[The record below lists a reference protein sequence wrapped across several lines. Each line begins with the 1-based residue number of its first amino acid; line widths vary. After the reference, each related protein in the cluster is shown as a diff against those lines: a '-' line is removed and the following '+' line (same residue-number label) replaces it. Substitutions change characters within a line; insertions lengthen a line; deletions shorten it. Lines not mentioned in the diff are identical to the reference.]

1 VRHPDLEDTVRV
13 YVKGAPEH
21 IMMNCD
27 KTFGIDGRRLGLEE
41 DQLQEILTN
50 VMNEKYASKGL
61 RVLAFAFKDIALE
74 DFTDLKKESNNFASK
89 VDRDILEKEL
99 TFVGLFALKN
109 ELRDKVKESILL
121 ANKGGIN
128 VRLVSG
134 DNLETVKAVAIQA
147 GIIT

>member
-1 VRHPDLEDTVRV
+1 
-13 YVKGAPEH
+13 
-21 IMMNCD
+21 
-27 KTFGIDGRRLGLEE
+27 
-41 DQLQEILTN
+41 
-50 VMNEKYASKGL
+50 MNEKYASKGL
-61 RVLAFAFKDIALE
+61 RVLAFAYKDISLE
-74 DFTDLKKESNNFASK
+74 DFTELKSESNNFASK

-134 DNLETVKAVAIQA
+134 DNLETVKAIAIQA
-147 GIIT
+147 GIVSEEDSHRSNVCMTGEEFRGICGNVVYSDETDKDGNIIG